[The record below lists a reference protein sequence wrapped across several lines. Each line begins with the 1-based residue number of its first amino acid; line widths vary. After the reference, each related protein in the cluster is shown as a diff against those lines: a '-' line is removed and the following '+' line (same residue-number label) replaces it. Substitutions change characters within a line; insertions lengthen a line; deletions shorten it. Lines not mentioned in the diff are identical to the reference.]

1 MKFSPERSDFSGRRD
16 VIGLFFKR
24 LAFLGKLKEQMAK
37 EKKAFTVII
46 VPEDISKTY
55 TFRVRRGLLYV
66 LAVICL
72 LFLGSYAYIASVH
85 QGVFSKAR
93 RVERLEAENAI
104 LRTGTQ
110 RVAELESELTGLQKV
125 RQRLY
130 ALAGLA
136 GDSSRIGGS
145 ISASDPSILLT
156 GEEMNQPISEVSQ
169 AGFAEPMLED
179 MAHVGTSHIP
189 SFWPVRGWVTAEFN
203 EILPGREKKHTG
215 IDIAGPKGA
224 PILSAASGQVTLA
237 EWDKNLGLV
246 IILDHQNGLS
256 TLYGHCSEILV
267 EAGDLVAQGQIIA
280 HLGNTGQSSAP
291 HLHFEIRKDD
301 LSLDPRTYLG
311 P

>member
-1 MKFSPERSDFSGRRD
+1 MTE
-16 VIGLFFKR
+16 
-24 LAFLGKLKEQMAK
+24 

-55 TFRVRRGLLYV
+55 TLRVSRGLLYV
-66 LAVICL
+66 FAAICL
-72 LFLGSYAYIASVH
+72 FFLGSYAYIAIVH
-85 QGVFSKAR
+85 QKAFSKAR
-93 RVERLEAENAI
+93 KADRLEAENAI
-104 LRTGTQ
+104 LRAQTQ

-125 RQRLY
+125 RQQLY
-130 ALAGLA
+130 ALAGLE
-136 GDSSRIGGS
+136 GDEGPSGGS
-145 ISASDPSILLT
+145 ISVSDQSILLT
-156 GEEMNQPISEVSQ
+156 DEEMNQPTSEVLR
-169 AGFAEPMLED
+169 AGFIDPLLED
-179 MAHVGTSHIP
+179 TAHVATSRIP

-215 IDIAGPKGA
+215 IDIAGPQRT
-224 PILSAASGQVTLA
+224 PILSAASGNVTLA

-246 IILDHQNGLS
+246 VIIDHQNGLS

-267 EAGDLVAQGQIIA
+267 KVGDFVTQGQIIA
-280 HLGNTGQSSAP
+280 HLGSTGKSSAP

>member
-1 MKFSPERSDFSGRRD
+1 MTE
-16 VIGLFFKR
+16 
-24 LAFLGKLKEQMAK
+24 

-55 TFRVRRGLLYV
+55 TFRVRRGLLFV
-66 LAVICL
+66 LAAICL
-72 LFLGSYAYIASVH
+72 LFLGSYAYMASVH
-85 QGVFSKAR
+85 QRTFSKAR
-93 RVERLEAENAI
+93 RVEGLEAENAI
-104 LRTGTQ
+104 LRAQTKK
-110 RVAELESELTGLQKV
+110 VAELESELTGLQKV

-136 GDSSRIGGS
+136 GDVNLNEGS
-145 ISASDPSILLT
+145 TSLSNQSILLT
-156 GEEMNQPISEVSQ
+156 DEEMNQPVSEVSQ
-169 AGFAEPMLED
+169 AGFIEPMFED
-179 MAHVGTSHIP
+179 TAHVGASSIP

-215 IDIAGPKGA
+215 IDIAGPQGT
-224 PILSAASGQVTLA
+224 PILSAASGEVTFA
-237 EWDKNLGLV
+237 EWDKDLGLV
-246 IILDHQNGLS
+246 IIIDHQNGLS

-267 EAGDLVAQGQIIA
+267 EVGDLVAQGQIIA

-301 LSLDPRTYLG
+301 LSLNPRTYLG

>member
-1 MKFSPERSDFSGRRD
+1 MTE
-16 VIGLFFKR
+16 
-24 LAFLGKLKEQMAK
+24 

-55 TFRVRRGLLYV
+55 TLRVRRGLLYV
-66 LAVICL
+66 FAAICL
-72 LFLGSYAYIASVH
+72 FFLGSYAYIAIVH
-85 QGVFSKAR
+85 QKAFSKAR
-93 RVERLEAENAI
+93 KADRLEAENAI
-104 LRTGTQ
+104 LRAQTQ

-125 RQRLY
+125 RQQLY
-130 ALAGLA
+130 ALAGLE
-136 GDSSRIGGS
+136 GDEGPSGGS
-145 ISASDPSILLT
+145 ISVSDQSILLT
-156 GEEMNQPISEVSQ
+156 DEEMNQPTSEVLR
-169 AGFAEPMLED
+169 AGFIDPLLED
-179 MAHVGTSHIP
+179 TAHVATSRIP

-215 IDIAGPKGA
+215 IDIAGPQGT
-224 PILSAASGQVTLA
+224 PILSAASGNVTLA

-246 IILDHQNGLS
+246 VIIDHQNGLS

-267 EAGDLVAQGQIIA
+267 KVGDFVTQGQIIA
-280 HLGNTGQSSAP
+280 HLGSTGKSSAP

>member
-1 MKFSPERSDFSGRRD
+1 MTE
-16 VIGLFFKR
+16 
-24 LAFLGKLKEQMAK
+24 

-66 LAVICL
+66 FAAICL
-72 LFLGSYAYIASVH
+72 FFLGSYAYIAIVH
-85 QGVFSKAR
+85 QKAFSKAR
-93 RVERLEAENAI
+93 KADRLEAENAI
-104 LRTGTQ
+104 LRAQTQ

-125 RQRLY
+125 RQQLY
-130 ALAGLA
+130 ALAGLE
-136 GDSSRIGGS
+136 GDEGPSGGS
-145 ISASDPSILLT
+145 ISVSDQSILLT
-156 GEEMNQPISEVSQ
+156 DEEMNQPTSEVLR
-169 AGFAEPMLED
+169 AGFIDPLLKD
-179 MAHVGTSHIP
+179 TAHVVTSRTP

-215 IDIAGPKGA
+215 IDIAGPQGTA
-224 PILSAASGQVTLA
+224 ILSAASGNVTLA

-246 IILDHQNGLS
+246 VIVDHQNGLS

-267 EAGDLVAQGQIIA
+267 KVGDFVTQGQIIA
-280 HLGNTGQSSAP
+280 HLGSTGQSSAP

-301 LSLDPRTYLG
+301 LPLDPRTYLG